1 MFRIKI
7 AMVVGGAVLAFF
19 GFQEFRVSSGTSSEP
34 LAVNLAQLEAGDV
47 PSNPHLAI
55 GSHYALYG
63 GCIYEFEQS
72 KYGSG
77 QPSPSSKVTMCYYP
91 IVSQEHPLIQAIA
104 DESEDFDFK
113 NLAVVV
119 KTKRYKTFGA
129 LPDDLI
135 AQESS
140 VQGLLIN
147 RIDSLDAEEKKLLR
161 ESFPS
166 VDVDKVMIL
175 QEGRKPSSIFLS
187 LGMMLGGM
195 VLSLLGIGS
204 FFIGSAT
211 S

>member
-7 AMVVGGAVLAFF
+7 AMVIGGAVLAFF

-34 LAVNLAQLEAGDV
+34 LAVNLAELERGEI
-47 PSNPHLAI
+47 PSNPHLTI
-55 GSHYALYG
+55 GSHFALYG

-77 QPSPSSKVTMCYYP
+77 QPSGSSKVTMCYYP
-91 IVSQEHPLIQAIA
+91 IVSAEHPLIQAIA
-104 DESEDFDFK
+104 NESEDFDFG

-119 KTKRYKTFGA
+119 KTKRFKTFGA
-129 LPDDLI
+129 LPDDIL
-135 AQESS
+135 AQENA

-147 RIDSLDAEEKKLLR
+147 KIDSLDGEEKKLLQ

-166 VDVDKVMIL
+166 VDVDKVLIL
-175 QEGRKPSSIFLS
+175 QEGRKPSSVFLS
-187 LGMMLGGM
+187 LGMLLGGV

-204 FFIGSAT
+204 FFIGNST